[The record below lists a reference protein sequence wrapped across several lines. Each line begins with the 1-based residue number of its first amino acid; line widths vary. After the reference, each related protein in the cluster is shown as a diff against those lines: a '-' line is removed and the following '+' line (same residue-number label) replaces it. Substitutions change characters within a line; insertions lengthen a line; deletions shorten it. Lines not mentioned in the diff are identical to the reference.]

1 MKTGPSLQ
9 LLKRRLLLVSVLLLA
24 FALRLVAI
32 DKLPPGLSHDEAYNG
47 ITALQLLDGEWR
59 IFFEINKGIEPLIIY
74 LEALAFYGLG
84 VGPVQMRL
92 VNIFFGMLTVVLV
105 YPFATRLFNRQIA
118 LLAMAGLAISFWA
131 IFTSRLSLRATLFP
145 PLLLLTLY
153 FFWRGLSP
161 GPQSHPSPLFFW
173 GLSGVAAGITMYTYL
188 SSRFVPLLVLA
199 LFGYQWLCGRIT
211 RQQWLGL
218 LLHFLI
224 WACLFAPLAAYYLE
238 NAESFTRRSDQ
249 VSTLPYALDGD
260 FGPMIKN
267 TGRTLGMF
275 TFQGDTTDR
284 YNLNGRPI
292 FDWGNGLLFYLGL
305 GMIVWQALRAPL
317 KAGPSVMLLG
327 TLFFM
332 LLPGFITDDGP
343 HFLRTIGAM
352 PVVYILWAVGLVTAG
367 CWLSGGMER
376 LGALSPAR
384 SKALLYAPL
393 VACIIILSL
402 ITLHT
407 GFDYFWRWANAPEAR
422 HIYGADIAEVAH
434 YLKTAPG
441 DDLAVISAEYYR
453 DLDPFRFALHFQ
465 GQPPFVIW
473 FDGTQ
478 SLAFPPR
485 GSSLSPRYIFPDSAP
500 PADTWIDFLQWVPDE
515 SGKAYRLYHLP
526 AEPDLQAFQ
535 AKLEPLQVTV
545 NDDLTLLGYQLLGEI
560 VSGGKANLLLAWQAL
575 RALPPGA
582 DYTFIIQLRD
592 SRQHLWLE
600 VDGNGYDADDWQ
612 PGVQAMQLLTL
623 RFPGDL
629 PPQTYQLSVS
639 VVNRQ
644 TRQALPASTG
654 ETAISLKPVQAR
666 LAPKP
671 REIELDRLPNPIQF
685 DAAQPG
691 QAPELALRG
700 YQLSDHTVRVGD
712 KVDVTLYWQVL
723 EQPHSDYRLQF
734 SLRTPQNRQV
744 YVWPLLNPING
755 EWPTQQWPAHYWVQ
769 DKLSLPVG
777 ADIPAGSFKLQVA
790 WVPPHSQSSTSLEG
804 FELGDI
810 VVALNN

>member
-1 MKTGPSLQ
+1 MKAESSSHP
-9 LLKRRLLLVSVLLLA
+9 LKRRLLLIGVILLA

-47 ITALQLLDGEWR
+47 VTALELLDGEWR

-92 VNIFFGMLTVVLV
+92 VNVFFGMLTVVLV
-105 YPFATRLFNRQIA
+105 YPFTARLFNRRVA
-118 LLAMAGLAISFWA
+118 LVAMAGLAVSFWA

-145 PLLLLTLY
+145 PMLLLTFYLL
-153 FFWRGLSP
+153 WRGLSLARKD
-161 GPQSHPSPLFFW
+161 QPSSLLFW
-173 GLSGVAAGITMYTYL
+173 GLSGAAAGVIMYTYL
-188 SSRFVPLLVLA
+188 SSRFVPFLALA
-199 LFGYQWLCGRIT
+199 LFGYQYLCGRVT

-218 LLHFLI
+218 FLHLLI
-224 WACLFAPLAAYYLE
+224 WACLFAPLAAYFFE
-238 NAESFTRRSDQ
+238 NSESFTRRSDQ
-249 VSTLPYALDGD
+249 VSTLPYALNGD
-260 FGPMIKN
+260 FGPMAKN
-267 TGRTLGMF
+267 IGRTLGMF

-284 YNLNGRPI
+284 YNLNGRPV
-292 FDWGNGLLFYLGL
+292 FDWGNGLFFYLGL
-305 GMIVWQALRAPL
+305 GMIVWQALRTPL
-317 KAGPSVMLLG
+317 RAGPPVLLLA

-332 LLPGFITDDGP
+332 LLPAFITDDAP

-352 PVVYILWAVGLVTAG
+352 PVVYMLWALGLVTAG
-367 CWLSGGMER
+367 DWLRRGIKR
-376 LGALSPAR
+376 LGSLSPAQAN
-384 SKALLYAPL
+384 ALLHAPRL
-393 VACIIILSL
+393 ISVIILSL
-402 ITLHT
+402 MALHT
-407 GFDYFWRWANAPEAR
+407 GFDYFWRWAAAPEAR

-434 YLKTAPG
+434 YLKTTSG

-473 FDGTQ
+473 FDGAQ

-485 GSSLSPRYIFPDSAP
+485 GSALSPRYIFPASAP
-500 PADTWIDFLQWVPDE
+500 PASIWLDFLQWSPGE
-515 SGKAYRLYHLP
+515 SGKAYRLYRLP
-526 AEPDLQAFQ
+526 AEPQAVQ
-535 AKLEPLQVTV
+535 PQLEPLQVTI
-545 NDDLTLLGYQLLGEI
+545 NDDLTLLGYQVLDE
-560 VSGGKANLLLAWQAL
+560 VTTGGKANVLLAWQAL

-582 DYTFIIQLRD
+582 DYTFMVQLRD
-592 SRQHLWLE
+592 SQQHLWLE

-629 PPQTYQLSVS
+629 PPQTYDLSVS
-639 VVNRQ
+639 LINRQ

-654 ETAISLKPVQAR
+654 ETAIFLTPVKAR
-666 LAPKP
+666 LAAKP
-671 REIELDRLPNPIQF
+671 REIEFNRLPNPIQL
-685 DAAQPG
+685 DAAQPR

-700 YQLSDHTVRVGD
+700 YQLNEHTVRLGEE
-712 KVDVTLYWQVL
+712 VTLTLHWQVL
-723 EQPHSDYRLQF
+723 EQPDADYSLQF
-734 SLRTPQNRQV
+734 SLRTHENKQV
-744 YVWPLLNPING
+744 YAWPLVDPVNG
-755 EWPTQQWPAHYWVQ
+755 EWPTQQWPANYWVQ

-790 WVPPHSQSSTSLEG
+790 WVTPPSQSSTSAEG

-810 VVALNN
+810 TVALKN